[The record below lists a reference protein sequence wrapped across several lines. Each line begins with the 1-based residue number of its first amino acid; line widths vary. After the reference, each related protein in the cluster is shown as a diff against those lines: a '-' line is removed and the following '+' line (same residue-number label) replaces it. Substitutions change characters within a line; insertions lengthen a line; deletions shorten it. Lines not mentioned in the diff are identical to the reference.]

1 MYEVNNRV
9 YATAQDEE
17 AGNYHYYTV
26 QWSDPNY
33 SIVYNKDVWK
43 SDWEMPN
50 TTDELLALAETI
62 KNTSGYTPFIWSAQA
77 PYWWEVGNLWMSQ
90 YQGLEDMYGEQGFWS
105 GYDENG
111 NKNTPDMWKRRGLL
125 YALDVLD
132 ELVKADNGYQ
142 HTLSMSVNFTT
153 AQGYFCLPENKI
165 AMMPNGDWLYNEMKT
180 NYPKA
185 NLRMMALP
193 VVSAIRHHPDCEGTI
208 ANDAE
213 LSALIAA
220 IDAGETAI
228 SGTGYN
234 VSQKAFNKIYSARK
248 MYGCGPNI
256 QSLMVSPT
264 WSDSLPLVKDFML
277 YLASEEGQIKFA
289 QGAGGNTHIFETTEG
304 VRAASLAVANEF
316 VQSSEAIKYGKQVAP
331 WPAYQSRLFS
341 LGGMPVSPVIEL
353 GYNLPELIFSL
364 TGSGYKDAVE
374 IYTENYQNARSK
386 WASYMQTA
394 GLS

>member
-1 MYEVNNRV
+1 
-9 YATAQDEE
+9 
-17 AGNYHYYTV
+17 
-26 QWSDPNY
+26 
-33 SIVYNKDVWK
+33 
-43 SDWEMPN
+43 
-50 TTDELLALAETI
+50 
-62 KNTSGYTPFIWSAQA
+62 
-77 PYWWEVGNLWMSQ
+77 
-90 YQGLEDMYGEQGFWS
+90 
-105 GYDENG
+105 
-111 NKNTPDMWKRRGLL
+111 MWKRRGLL

-234 VSQKAFNKIYSARK
+234 VSEKAFNKIYSARK

-256 QSLMVSPT
+256 QSLMVTPT
-264 WSDSLPLVKDFML
+264 WSDSKELVKQFML
-277 YLASEEGQIKFA
+277 YIASDEGQIKMA
-289 QGAGGNTHIFETTEG
+289 QSGAGFTLGFDMSET
-304 VRAASLAVANEF
+304 VRNAVMASANDF
-316 VQSSEAIKYGKQVAP
+316 VKESQAIKFDSEVAP
-331 WPAYQSRLFS
+331 MHVYKSRLFS
-341 LGGMPVSPVIEL
+341 LGGMSVWPTIEL
-353 GYNLPELIFSL
+353 GYQQPELIFSL
-364 TGSGYKDAVE
+364 EGKGYMDAETVWSQ
-374 IYTENYQNARSK
+374 NYQNAKSK
-386 WASYMQTA
+386 WATYMQTA
-394 GLS
+394 GLSN